1 MKQVLT
7 VSCKIQVTSE
17 QVTKI
22 DATLQAFADACEYVN
37 KTAPPTLVNEL
48 AMQSLVYHS
57 VRALFGLSSQL
68 AIHAVR
74 RVSGNRKAAKQKGKQ
89 VLGFTPTSATYDV
102 RTFSFREK
110 DWTASLTLIGGRERF
125 TLAIGNYQ
133 RGLLKG
139 QNPKTATLVK
149 RNNGTYYLNIQLESE
164 PPTPEE
170 TDKVLGVDLG
180 RTDIAVTSDGD
191 KFSGQSITKI
201 RDKHARVRAQL
212 QHKSAKGT
220 RSSRRRCRQLQQR
233 LSGKER
239 RFQAH
244 VNHVTSYRIVKS
256 AKDNNQII
264 ALEELTGIRERTNTL
279 PRSKRERRLSN
290 SWSFYQLRQFMT
302 YKAIKFGVKLVL
314 VDPRYTSQT
323 CHNCLHIHPVKGESY
338 RSGKRFVCG
347 HCGWIGDADLN
358 GAKNISTIGAVIVN
372 QPRGSGLSC
381 KLDVRVGRK
390 TEYVQLS
397 LFDISRASESSH
409 LSR

>member
-1 MKQVLT
+1 MLRYNSGMKQVLT
-7 VSCKIQVTSE
+7 VSCKIQVTPE
-17 QVTKI
+17 QVAKI

-37 KTAPPTLVNEL
+37 KTVPPTLVNEL
-48 AMQSLVYHS
+48 AMQSLVYHD

-74 RVSGNRKAAKQKGKQ
+74 RVSGNRKTARQKGFDVKK
-89 VLGFTPTSATYDV
+89 FAPTSATYDV
-102 RTFSFREK
+102 RTFSFKEL

-125 TLAIGNYQ
+125 SFAIGNYQ

-149 RNNGTYYLNIQLESE
+149 RKNGTYYLNIQLESE
-164 PPTPEE
+164 PPTPKE
-170 TDKVLGVDLG
+170 TDKVLGIDLG
-180 RTDIAVTSDGD
+180 RTDIAVTSNGD

-212 QHKSAKGT
+212 QYKAAKGT
-220 RSSRRRCRQLQQR
+220 RSSRRRCRRLQQR

-239 RFQAH
+239 RFQTH
-244 VNHVTSYRIVKS
+244 INHVTSYQIVKS

-264 ALEELTGIRERTNTL
+264 ALEELTGIRERTFPL
-279 PRSKRERRLSN
+279 LRSKRERRLSN
-290 SWSFYQLRQFMT
+290 SWSFYQLRQFID
-302 YKAIKFGVKLVL
+302 YKSIKFGVKLVL

-338 RSGKRFVCG
+338 RSGKKFVCG

-381 KLDVRVGRK
+381 KLDVRGG
-390 TEYVQLS
+390 Y
-397 LFDISRASESSH
+397 
-409 LSR
+409 

>member
-1 MKQVLT
+1 MRYNSGMKQVLT
-7 VSCKIQVTSE
+7 VSCKIQVTPE
-17 QVTKI
+17 QVAKI

-37 KTAPPTLVNEL
+37 KTVPPTLVNEL
-48 AMQSLVYHS
+48 AMQSLVYHD

-74 RVSGNRKAAKQKGKQ
+74 RVSGNRKTARQKGFDVKK
-89 VLGFTPTSATYDV
+89 FAPTSATYDV
-102 RTFSFREK
+102 RTFSFKEL

-125 TLAIGNYQ
+125 SFAIGNYQ

-149 RNNGTYYLNIQLESE
+149 RKNGTYYLNIQLESE
-164 PPTPEE
+164 PPTPKE
-170 TDKVLGVDLG
+170 TDKVLGIDLG
-180 RTDIAVTSDGD
+180 RTDIAVTSNGD

-212 QHKSAKGT
+212 QYKAAKGT
-220 RSSRRRCRQLQQR
+220 RSSRRRCRRLQQR

-239 RFQAH
+239 RFQTH
-244 VNHVTSYRIVKS
+244 INHVTSYQIVKS

-264 ALEELTGIRERTNTL
+264 ALEELTGIRERTFPL
-279 PRSKRERRLSN
+279 LRSKRERRLSN
-290 SWSFYQLRQFMT
+290 SWSFYQLRQFID
-302 YKAIKFGVKLVL
+302 YKSIKFGVKLVL

-338 RSGKRFVCG
+338 RSGKKFVCG

-381 KLDVRVGRK
+381 KLDVRGG
-390 TEYVQLS
+390 Y
-397 LFDISRASESSH
+397 
-409 LSR
+409 

>member
-7 VSCKIQVTSE
+7 VSCKIQVTPE
-17 QVTKI
+17 QVAKI

-37 KTAPPTLVNEL
+37 KTVPPTLVNEL
-48 AMQSLVYHS
+48 AMQSLVYHD

-74 RVSGNRKAAKQKGKQ
+74 RVSGNRKTARQKGFDVKK
-89 VLGFTPTSATYDV
+89 FAPTSATYDV
-102 RTFSFREK
+102 RTFSFKEL

-125 TLAIGNYQ
+125 SFAIGNYQ

-149 RNNGTYYLNIQLESE
+149 RKNGTYYLNIQLESE
-164 PPTPEE
+164 PPTPKE
-170 TDKVLGVDLG
+170 TDKVLGIDLG
-180 RTDIAVTSDGD
+180 RTDIAVTSNGD

-212 QHKSAKGT
+212 QYKAAKGT
-220 RSSRRRCRQLQQR
+220 RSSRRRCRRLQQR

-239 RFQAH
+239 RFQTH
-244 VNHVTSYRIVKS
+244 INHVTSYQIVKS

-264 ALEELTGIRERTNTL
+264 ALEELTGIRERTFPL
-279 PRSKRERRLSN
+279 LRSKRERRLSN
-290 SWSFYQLRQFMT
+290 SWSFYQLRQFID
-302 YKAIKFGVKLVL
+302 YKSIKFGVKLVL

-338 RSGKRFVCG
+338 RSGKKFVCG

-381 KLDVRVGRK
+381 KLDVRGG
-390 TEYVQLS
+390 Y
-397 LFDISRASESSH
+397 
-409 LSR
+409 

>member
-7 VSCKIQVTSE
+7 VSCKIQVTPE
-17 QVTKI
+17 QVAKI

-48 AMQSLVYHS
+48 AMQSLVYHD

-74 RVSGNRKAAKQKGKQ
+74 RVSGNRKTAKQKGKP
-89 VLGFTPTSATYDV
+89 VMGFAPTSATYDV

-125 TLAIGNYQ
+125 VLAIGNYQ

-149 RNNGTYYLNIQLESE
+149 RNNGAYYLNIQLESE
-164 PPTPEE
+164 PPTSEE

-191 KFSGQSITKI
+191 KFSGQNITKI

-212 QHKSAKGT
+212 QYKAAKGT
-220 RSSRRRCRQLQQR
+220 RSSRRRCRELQQR
-233 LSGKER
+233 SSGKER
-239 RFQAH
+239 RFQTH
-244 VNHVTSYRIVKS
+244 INHVTSYQIVKS
-256 AKDNNQII
+256 AKDNNQMI

-290 SWSFYQLRQFMT
+290 SWSFYQLRQFID
-302 YKAIKFGVKLVL
+302 YKSIKFGVKLIF

-338 RSGKRFVCG
+338 RSGKKFVCG
-347 HCGWIGDADLN
+347 NCGWIGDADLN

-381 KLDVRVGRK
+381 KLEVRK
-390 TEYVQLS
+390 IEYVQLS
-397 LFDISRASESSH
+397 LFDISRASESFH

>member
-7 VSCKIQVTSE
+7 VSCKVQVTTE
-17 QVTKI
+17 QVAKI

-74 RVSGNRKAAKQKGKQ
+74 RVSGNRKTAKQKGFAVRK
-89 VLGFTPTSATYDV
+89 FAATSATYDV

-110 DWTASLTLIGGRERF
+110 DWTVSLTLIGGRERF
-125 TLAIGNYQ
+125 ILKIGNYQ

-164 PPTPEE
+164 PPIPEK
-170 TDKVLGVDLG
+170 TDCVLGVDLG
-180 RTDIAVTSDGD
+180 RTDLAVTSDGD
-191 KFSGQSITKI
+191 KFSGQSITNI
-201 RDKHARVRAQL
+201 RDKYARVRAQL
-212 QHKSAKGT
+212 QYKSAKGT
-220 RSSRRRCRQLQQR
+220 RSSRRRCRQLQQQ

-239 RFQAH
+239 RFQQN
-244 VNHVTSYRIVKS
+244 VNHVTSYQIVKS

-264 ALEELTGIRERTNTL
+264 ALEKLTGIRERTNTL

-290 SWSFYQLRQFMT
+290 SWSFYQLRQFMD

-323 CHNCLHIHPVKGESY
+323 CHNCLHIHPVRGESY
-338 RSGKRFVCG
+338 RSSKKFVCG

-358 GAKNISTIGAVIVN
+358 GAKNISAIGAVIVN

-381 KLDVRVGRK
+381 KLDAD
-390 TEYVQLS
+390 TQNFSEYVQLN